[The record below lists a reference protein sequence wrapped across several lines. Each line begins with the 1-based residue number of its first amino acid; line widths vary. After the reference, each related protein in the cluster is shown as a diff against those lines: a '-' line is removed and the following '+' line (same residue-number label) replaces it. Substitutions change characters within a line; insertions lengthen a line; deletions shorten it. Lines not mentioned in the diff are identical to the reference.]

1 MKKQELI
8 DKLMIIS
15 NTGLTVS
22 IDVNEVVK
30 LVSELEDNSFAL
42 TESIMNDMVNAISD
56 SIESDGI
63 SLIDDYDLSMDYK
76 EVTMDS
82 VDFNTRELKSTIR
95 SAINDY
101 IEVNQ
106 EELIIVTA

>member
-56 SIESDGI
+56 SIESDGM

-82 VDFNTRELKSTIR
+82 VDFNTRSLKSAIR

-101 IEVNQ
+101 IEINQ
-106 EELIIVTA
+106 EELIVVTA

>member
-82 VDFNTRELKSTIR
+82 VDFNTRELKSAIR